1 MSFRSPR
8 VLYVAHVPPD
18 GESGAR
24 VRCRQVLRA
33 LQEIGKVEM
42 VFLNLEMRNLFS
54 VGKPGCILAHEF
66 AVQQPSIGIA
76 GKIRRS
82 LDPRTDYPNGWGVG
96 QDALRRVHHSLEQF
110 DLIWFFNSSTADM
123 FPDCAWPRSVV
134 DVDDIP
140 SSYFRTSLRLKNGL
154 VHNVNALRR
163 LFLWQRREK
172 RFGDRFTV
180 LTVCSE
186 EDKQYLTRMGVTAPI
201 HVVPNGFERPRVEPL
216 RDPAI
221 PPRVGFIGTFEYSPN
236 REGIEWFVRE
246 CWPRIKRQVP
256 GARLRLV
263 GSGSDDIHLK
273 AAGSDIDGLGW
284 VPDPTEELQT
294 WSVMVVPILS
304 GAGTRVKIAH
314 GLSRKCPIVSTGL
327 GAFGYGVEDG
337 CEMYIR
343 DSASSFA
350 DACVS
355 ALTRPEEAAQMAE
368 RGWSRFVESW
378 TWEAT
383 RPLVWAAAEDCLR
396 RNSR

>member
-1 MSFRSPR
+1 
-8 VLYVAHVPPD
+8 
-18 GESGAR
+18 
-24 VRCRQVLRA
+24 
-33 LQEIGKVEM
+33 
-42 VFLNLEMRNLFS
+42 
-54 VGKPGCILAHEF
+54 
-66 AVQQPSIGIA
+66 
-76 GKIRRS
+76 
-82 LDPRTDYPNGWGVG
+82 
-96 QDALRRVHHSLEQF
+96 
-110 DLIWFFNSSTADM
+110 
-123 FPDCAWPRSVV
+123 
-134 DVDDIP
+134 
-140 SSYFRTSLRLKNGL
+140 LKNGL